1 MFDHVAPLLPAGALA
16 ALPPPLATA
25 AFDPSLPFA
34 LTSPN
39 RHLAAALSGTAHPVV
54 LDRFSTLS
62 EAMEGAIGAADA
74 MAPEDGAQI
83 LAVIDRE
90 DRLVLAGLA
99 ASGGVAWC
107 HPVQNAGEARSVVS
121 EASALRAQALRASD
135 WREADLAARLRQRAD
150 LLEARLVDPLWRAFS
165 ARALQTAA

>member
-34 LTSPN
+34 LTTPN
-39 RHLAAALSGTAHPVV
+39 LHPAAALSGTAPPVV
-54 LDRFSTLS
+54 LARFSTLA
-62 EAMEGAIGAADA
+62 EAMEGAISAADA
-74 MAPEDGAQI
+74 LVPEDGTQI
-83 LAVIDRE
+83 LAVLDRE

-107 HPVQNAGEARSVVS
+107 HPVKDAGEARSVVT
-121 EASALRAQALRASD
+121 EASALRAQSLRASD

-150 LLEARLVDPLWRAFS
+150 LLEARLVDPLWRAFA
-165 ARALQTAA
+165 ARALQIAA

>member
-34 LTSPN
+34 LTTPN
-39 RHLAAALSGTAHPVV
+39 LHPAAALSGTAQPVV
-54 LDRFSTLS
+54 LARFSTLA
-62 EAMEGAIGAADA
+62 EAMEGAISAADA
-74 MAPEDGAQI
+74 LAPEDGTQI
-83 LAVIDRE
+83 LAVLDRE

-107 HPVQNAGEARSVVS
+107 HPAKDAGEARSGVT
-121 EASALRAQALRASD
+121 EAGALRAQSPRASD
-135 WREADLAARLRQRAD
+135 WREADLAAPLRQRAAR
-150 LLEARLVDPLWRAFS
+150 LEARLVDPLWRAFA
-165 ARALQTAA
+165 ARALQIAA

>member
-1 MFDHVAPLLPAGALA
+1 MFDHVAPTLPACALA
-16 ALPPPLATA
+16 GLPAPLAKA

-34 LTSPN
+34 LALPN
-39 RHLAAALSGTAHPVV
+39 GYPAAALSGAAHPVV
-54 LDRFSTLS
+54 LARFSSLS
-62 EAMEGAIGAADA
+62 EAMEGAIGVADA

-107 HPVQNAGEARSVVS
+107 HPVQSAGEARAVVT

-135 WREADLAARLRQRAD
+135 WREADLAVRLRQRAD
-150 LLEARLVDPLWRAFS
+150 LLEARLVDPLWRAFA
-165 ARALQTAA
+165 ARALQIAA

>member
-1 MFDHVAPLLPAGALA
+1 MFDHVTPMLPAGALSV
-16 ALPPPLATA
+16 LPPPLATA
-25 AFDPSLPFA
+25 GFDPGLPFA

-39 RHLAAALSGTAHPVV
+39 RHLAPALSGAAHPVV
-54 LDRFSTLS
+54 LDRFSTLT
-62 EAMEGAIGAADA
+62 EAMEGAIGTADA

-83 LAVIDRE
+83 LAVLDRE

-107 HPVQNAGEARSVVS
+107 HPVQSAIEARTVVT

-150 LLEARLVDPLWRAFS
+150 LLEARLVDPLWRAFV
-165 ARALQTAA
+165 ARALQIAA